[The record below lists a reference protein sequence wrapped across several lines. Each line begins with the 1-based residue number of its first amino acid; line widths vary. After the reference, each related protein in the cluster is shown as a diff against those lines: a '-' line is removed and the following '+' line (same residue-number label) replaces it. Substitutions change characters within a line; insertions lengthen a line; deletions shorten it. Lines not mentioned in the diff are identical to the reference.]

1 MAITAEQ
8 AISALLA
15 KGFYIQ
21 AQGGEIYLHNDADL
35 GITINPA
42 RGTLEVGQSVL
53 EPNGIARERL
63 IGLEITYR
71 LADCS
76 INMRGDI
83 KLGLPIKHSISHA

>member
-15 KGFYIQ
+15 KGFFIE
-21 AQGGEIYLHNDADL
+21 AQGEGIFLHNDADL
-35 GITINPA
+35 GISINPA
-42 RGTLEVGQSVL
+42 KGTLEVGQCVP
-53 EPNGIARERL
+53 EPNGIVRERL
-63 IGLEITYR
+63 MGLNLTYR

-76 INMRGDI
+76 IDERGDI